1 MSPLLPVRRLRT
13 LGGVPT
19 GSVLSLHRW
28 PVKSFQGERLDT
40 LDLDGRGVPGDRA
53 HALWLRGDKRVSA
66 RLIPGLLRW
75 AARYDAPVN
84 GAVPEPVLTAP
95 DGTTH
100 RWGEPGMDRVLSD
113 DLGRDV
119 ALVRDEAGQQ
129 DLPNTV
135 LVTFE
140 PTRAA
145 LEEELGMPVDLRRFR
160 PNIHVAVDAGP
171 WAEDGWEGRRL
182 RVGDAELELL
192 HPCLRCAI
200 VARDPDTNAK
210 TGVVLKRLVRE
221 HDAIFGINARPLGP
235 ATIRVGDPVEVV
247 A

>member
-1 MSPLLPVRRLRT
+1 
-13 LGGVPT
+13 VPT

-28 PVKSFQGERLDT
+28 PVKSFAGERLDA
-40 LDLDGRGVPGDRA
+40 LDLDARGVPGDRA

-75 AARYDAPVN
+75 SARYDAPVD
-84 GAVPEPVLTAP
+84 GTIPAPVLTAP

-100 RWGEPGMDRVLSD
+100 RWDDAGLDTRVSAD
-113 DLGRDV
+113 VGRDL

-129 DLPNTV
+129 DLPSSV
-135 LVTFE
+135 LVTVE
-140 PTRAA
+140 ATRAG
-145 LEEELGMPVDLRRFR
+145 LEEELGIPVDLRRFR
-160 PNIHVAVDAGP
+160 PNIHVEVDAAP
-171 WAEDGWEGRRL
+171 WAEAGWEGGRI

-200 VARDPDTNAK
+200 VVRDPDTNAK
-210 TGVVLKRLVRE
+210 TGVVLERLVRE

-235 ATIRVGDPVEVV
+235 ATIRVGDPVEVL

>member
-1 MSPLLPVRRLRT
+1 MPS
-13 LGGVPT
+13 

-28 PVKSFQGERLDT
+28 PVKSFAGERLDA
-40 LDLDGRGVPGDRA
+40 LDLDARGVPGDRA
-53 HALWLRGDKRVSA
+53 HALWLKGDKRVSA

-75 AARYDAPVN
+75 AARYDAPVD
-84 GAVPEPVLTAP
+84 GTIPAPVLTAP
-95 DGTTH
+95 DGATH
-100 RWGEPGMDRVLSD
+100 RWGDAGLDQVLSA
-113 DLGRDV
+113 DLGRDL

-135 LVTFE
+135 LVTLE
-140 PTRAA
+140 STREG
-145 LEEELGMPVDLRRFR
+145 LERELGEPVDLRRFR
-160 PNIHVAVDAGP
+160 TNIHVELDAAEP
-171 WAEDGWEGRRL
+171 WAEAGWEGRRL

-200 VARDPDTNAK
+200 VARDPETNAK

-235 ATIRVGDPVEVV
+235 ATIRPGDPVSVQ
-247 A
+247 AP

>member
-1 MSPLLPVRRLRT
+1 MPSGT
-13 LGGVPT
+13 
-19 GSVLSLHRW
+19 VLSLHRW
-28 PVKSFQGERLDT
+28 PVKSFAGERLDA
-40 LDLDGRGVPGDRA
+40 LDLDDRGVPGDRA
-53 HALWLRGDKRVSA
+53 HALWLRGDKRITA

-75 AARYDAPVN
+75 SARYDAPVD
-84 GAVPEPVLTAP
+84 GTIPEPVLTAP
-95 DGTTH
+95 DGATH
-100 RWGEPGMDRVLSD
+100 RWGAPGLDRLLSE

-140 PTRAA
+140 ATRAA
-145 LEEELGMPVDLRRFR
+145 LEAELGLPVDLRRFR
-160 PNIHVAVDAGP
+160 PNIHVALDAGP
-171 WAEDGWEGRRL
+171 WAEAGWEGGRM
-182 RVGDAELELL
+182 RVGETELELL

-210 TGVVLKRLVRE
+210 TGVVLKQLVRE
-221 HDAIFGINARPLGP
+221 HDSIFGINARPAGR
-235 ATIRVGDPVEVV
+235 ATIRVGDPVEVL